1 MQTIS
6 SPLFFAL
13 CNAGRSNIIKIAMIA
28 MITNN
33 STMEKP
39 CSLPDFVPLSD
50 ITLSG
55 DAVKLISP
63 NRFRVGETHKKLAR
77 FPDSIQRFPVE

>member
-13 CNAGRSNIIKIAMIA
+13 CNAGRSNIITIAMTA
-28 MITNN
+28 TITSN

-39 CSLPDFVPLSD
+39 CSLPDFVPLTD
-50 ITLSG
+50 ITLSD